1 MKKILVAG
9 GGGFLGSH
17 LCDRLVEAG
26 HHVIC
31 LDNFQTGFR
40 ENVAHLKDHKH
51 FELIEHDVIDPI
63 DVDVDI
69 IMNLASAASPIM
81 YQIDPVHTFKTNIF
95 GSLNLLELAKRKKA
109 VFFLASTSEVYGDP
123 LVHPQP
129 ESYWGSVNPIGVR
142 SCYDEGK
149 RGSETMAFDFHR
161 EYGVE
166 IKVARFFNTYGP
178 RMNPRDGRVVSNFI
192 NQALYHQPITIN
204 GDGTQTRS
212 FCYLDDLLNGIMAL
226 VFSTPEIT
234 GPINLGN
241 PGEFTMLELAEK
253 VIAQTNSK
261 SEIRFQDM
269 PQDDPKQRKPDIS
282 RAKALLDW
290 EPSIDLDTGLAKTI
304 RYFSELKDNA
314 VSTKKWE

>member
-1 MKKILVAG
+1 MKKILAAG
-9 GGGFLGSH
+9 GAGFLGSH
-17 LCDRLVEAG
+17 MCDRLLEAG

-31 LDNFQTGFR
+31 LDNLQTGFK
-40 ENVAHLKDHKH
+40 ENVAHLETHAH
-51 FELIEHDVIDPI
+51 FELIEHDVIEPI
-63 DVDVDI
+63 DVDADI

-81 YQIDPVHTFKTNIF
+81 YQMDPMHTFKTNIL
-95 GSLNLLELAKRKKA
+95 GTLNLLELAKRKKA

-129 ESYWGSVNPIGVR
+129 ESYWGSVNPIGIR

-149 RGSETMAFDFHR
+149 RGAETLTFDFHR
-161 EYGVE
+161 EYGVN

-212 FCYLDDLLNGIMAL
+212 FCYLDDLLDGIMAFL
-226 VFSTPEIT
+226 FSAPEIT

-241 PGEFTMLELAEK
+241 PDEFTMLELAEK
-253 VIAQTNSK
+253 VIAMTNSQ
-261 SEIRFQDM
+261 SEIRFQEM

-282 RAKALLDW
+282 RAKTCLNW
-290 EPSIDLDTGLAKTI
+290 QPSIDLDAGLAKTI
-304 RYFSELKDNA
+304 QYFSELKDNA
-314 VSTKKWE
+314 ISTKKWE